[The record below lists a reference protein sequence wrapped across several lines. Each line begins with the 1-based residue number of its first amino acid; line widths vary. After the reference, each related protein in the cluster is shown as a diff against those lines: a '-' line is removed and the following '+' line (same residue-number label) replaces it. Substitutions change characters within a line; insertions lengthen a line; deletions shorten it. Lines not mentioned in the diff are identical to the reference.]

1 MTALLW
7 LAGAILLAELSPDR
21 RARGAAVLL
30 ACVAGTT
37 LPDLDLSL
45 GLVHRSILTHGPL
58 LPALLLLV
66 PRWRAAAAGLA
77 LGVGLHLAADTF
89 PNAMTG
95 YATVKLP
102 FAGSIGRTA
111 SYLWLGINALLA
123 TVAGAALLA
132 RDFPPRWMLGLLGGS
147 AAIGVAYLF
156 VTDGGW
162 PALAVYAAFGWLAVR
177 NRKQGLPS
185 RN

>member
-7 LAGAILLAELSPDR
+7 LASAILLAEVSR
-21 RARGAAVLL
+21 HRGAGAAAVLL
-30 ACVAGTT
+30 ACVSGTT

-58 LPALLLLV
+58 LPVLLLLGP
-66 PRWRAAAAGLA
+66 PRWQPVAAGLA
-77 LGVGLHLAADTF
+77 LGIGLHVAADTF

-102 FAGSIGRTA
+102 FAGSIGVSV
-111 SYLWLGINALLA
+111 SYLWLAVNALALSI
-123 TVAGAALLA
+123 AGGVLLA
-132 RDFPPRWMLGLLGGS
+132 RLFPPKWVLGLVAGS
-147 AAIGVAYLF
+147 AAIGIAYLF

-162 PALAVYAAFGWLAVR
+162 PALGVYAAFGWLAVR
-177 NRKQGLPS
+177 QRRQARIG
-185 RN
+185 